1 MNISWASG
9 GGHSVVFLGW
19 HIDIDGNKHILY
31 WASQKSTNGI
41 GDQLVPLSRIRSV
54 KIVRLTDPDRL
65 FTFDPTQEVNRK
77 VPGDTIDW

>member
-1 MNISWASG
+1 M
-9 GGHSVVFLGW
+9 
-19 HIDIDGNKHILY
+19 
-31 WASQKSTNGI
+31 